1 MPAKAKL
8 FDQFLQ
14 NCRLPMNAFTFVF
27 LLALAASF
35 SIEFWLAR
43 RHAAHVRS
51 HRDRVP
57 DSFQDSITLA
67 AHQKAADY
75 TLAKLKVQEG
85 ARLLHL
91 VLLLIFTLGG
101 GITALDQWL
110 GRFELGSTAHGTAL
124 ILAVMFLIALSE
136 LPLSIY
142 QTFVVEERFG
152 FNRTTV
158 IQFIKDLGL
167 KTGLA
172 LALGAPLLALILW
185 VMESAGRSWWV
196 IAWTILT
203 GFSLFMSWAWPTLIA
218 PLFNRFTPLEDQNL
232 KARIQRLL
240 ERCGFYS
247 RGIFVMDGSRR
258 SGHGNAYFTGLGNHK
273 RIVFFDTLMAALE
286 PEELEAVLAHELGHF
301 KRNHVIKM
309 LGVNAGLSF
318 IGFAL
323 LGWLAEQTWFYQGLG
338 VSRPSA
344 AAAVLL
350 FVLIAPVFGTFLQP
364 LLAAI
369 QRRYEFEADE
379 FAASLTRPEVLI
391 RSLVKLYRDNAA
403 TLTPDPLY
411 AAFHYSHPPATIRI
425 EHLKRARQK

>member
-1 MPAKAKL
+1 
-8 FDQFLQ
+8 
-14 NCRLPMNAFTFVF
+14 MNTLTFIF

-35 SIEFWLAR
+35 GIELWLAR
-43 RHAAHVRS
+43 RHAAHVRT
-51 HRDRVP
+51 HRDQVP
-57 DSFQDSITLA
+57 DSFQDTIPLA

-85 ARLLHL
+85 ARLLHA

-101 GITALDQWL
+101 GIDALDRWW
-110 GRFELGSTAHGTAL
+110 GRFDLGPITHGTAL
-124 ILAVMFLIALSE
+124 ILSVVFLTALLE

-142 QTFVVEERFG
+142 QTFVVEEKFG
-152 FNRTTV
+152 FNRTTL
-158 IQFIKDLGL
+158 IQFSKDLGL
-167 KTGLA
+167 QTVLA
-172 LALGAPLLALILW
+172 LGLGAPLLALILW
-185 VMESAGRSWWV
+185 IMDSAGQRWWV
-196 IAWTILT
+196 IAWSILM
-203 GFSLFMSWAWPTLIA
+203 GFSLFMSWAYPTLIA

-232 KARIQRLL
+232 KTRIQQLL
-240 ERCGFYS
+240 ERCGFHS

-301 KRNHVIKM
+301 KRKHVIKM
-309 LGVNAGLSF
+309 LITSAMVSL

-323 LGWLAEQTWFYQGLG
+323 LGFLAGQTWFYEGLG
-338 VSRPSA
+338 VSRPSN

-350 FVLIAPVFGTFLQP
+350 FMLIAPVFGSFLQP
-364 LLAAI
+364 LMAAI

-379 FAASLTRPEVLI
+379 FAASLTRPEALI

-425 EHLKRARQK
+425 EHLKRAHQ

>member
-1 MPAKAKL
+1 
-8 FDQFLQ
+8 
-14 NCRLPMNAFTFVF
+14 MNTFSFAF
-27 LLALAASF
+27 LLALSASF
-35 SIEFWLAR
+35 AIEFWLAR
-43 RHAAHVRS
+43 RHAAYVLS

-57 DSFQDSITLA
+57 DSFQDTITLS

-85 ARLLHL
+85 ARLLHV
-91 VLLLIFTLGG
+91 VLLLSFTLGG
-101 GITALDQWL
+101 SIDALDRWW
-110 GRFELGSTAHGTAL
+110 GRFDLGPITHGTAL
-124 ILAVMFLIALSE
+124 ILSVMFLTALLE

-142 QTFVVEERFG
+142 QTFVVEEKFG
-152 FNRTTV
+152 FNRTTAA
-158 IQFIKDLGL
+158 QFTKDLSL
-167 KTGLA
+167 QAALA
-172 LALGAPLLALILW
+172 LGLGAPLLALILW
-185 VMESAGRSWWV
+185 VMDSAGQRWWV
-196 IAWTILT
+196 LAWAILMS
-203 GFSLFMSWAWPTLIA
+203 FSLFMSWAYPTLIA

-232 KARIQRLL
+232 TTRIQRLL
-240 ERCGFYS
+240 ERCGFHS

-301 KRNHVIKM
+301 KRKHVIKM
-309 LGVNAGLSF
+309 LITSATVSL

-323 LGWLAEQTWFYQGLG
+323 LGFLAEQTWFYAGLG
-338 VSRPSA
+338 VSRPSD

-350 FVLIAPVFGTFLQP
+350 FTLIAPVFGTFLQP
-364 LLAAI
+364 LMAAV

-379 FAASLTRPEVLI
+379 FAASLTRPEALI

-411 AAFHYSHPPATIRI
+411 AAFHYSHPPAAIRI
-425 EHLKRARQK
+425 EHLQRAHPK